1 MSALGASQHIGR
13 YAIIF
18 GILYW
23 PFETLVHLFIF
34 SQGTF
39 LELFFPEIHEVW
51 MRLLISASFIAFGIY
66 ANQAIAQQ
74 RGLNFDIQQQRNQLR
89 RVIDSAHDAYISIDS
104 NSIILD
110 WNPSAEKLFGW
121 SRTEAIGSPL
131 IETIIPERFHQGH
144 QKGMKVYLKD
154 GSGPWLY
161 RTLTT
166 TARDRGGKEFPVEM
180 SIVPINS
187 GNELTFYAFLHRATD
202 SESIIK

>member
-1 MSALGASQHIGR
+1 MSKHHINLNIGR
-13 YAIIF
+13 YAIVF

-34 SQGTF
+34 SEGTF

-66 ANQAIAQQ
+66 ANRAIVHQQ
-74 RGLNFDIQQQRNQLR
+74 ELNESVRQQRNQLR
-89 RVIDSAHDAYISIDS
+89 RVIDSAHDAYVSIDS
-104 NSIILD
+104 NGIIID
-110 WNPSAEKLFGW
+110 WNPSAEKIFGW
-121 SRTEAIGSPL
+121 SHAEAVDSPL
-131 IETIIPERFHQGH
+131 IETIVPERFHQAH
-144 QKGMKVYLKD
+144 LHGMNVYLKD

-166 TARDRGGKEFPVEM
+166 TARDKEGHEFSVEM

-187 GNELTFYAFLHRATD
+187 GNELTFYAFMHRAED
-202 SESIIK
+202 HK